1 MGVLGFNYSIKCI
14 NIGFMDRLQAMTTFV
29 QIVDRG
35 SLTAAADAL
44 DTSLPSVVRTLASL
58 ERHLGVRLLNRTTR
72 RIHLT
77 DEGAQ
82 FLERCRTILSEV
94 QEAEAALTSRQIEPQ
109 GRLRITAPVVFG
121 RRYVAPIVNEFVRRY
136 PNVSVDL
143 LLVDRFTNLVEEGL
157 DVAVRVDQLE
167 DSSLV
172 AIPVGKARRVI
183 CASPDYLRRLGTPR
197 VPQDVATHRCVR
209 YTGLAARDEWHFRA
223 GRRNVT
229 IPITSVISCNQI
241 DGALDACIN
250 GLGLGMF
257 FSYQVV
263 PHRKAGELRYVLE
276 EFEVEPRPIQV
287 IYPHSRLLSTKV
299 RAFVDECVKQ
309 LRKAKFD

>member
-1 MGVLGFNYSIKCI
+1 
-14 NIGFMDRLQAMTTFV
+14 MDRLQAMTTFV
-29 QIVDRG
+29 QIVDKG

-109 GRLRITAPVVFG
+109 GRLKITAPVVFG
-121 RRYVAPIVNEFVRRY
+121 RRYVTPIVNQFVRRY

-143 LLVDRFTNLVEEGL
+143 LLVDRFANLVEEGL
-157 DVAVRVDQLE
+157 DVAVRVDQLR

-172 AIPVGKARRVI
+172 AIPVGQARRVI
-183 CASPDYLRRLGTPR
+183 CASPEYLRRHGTPR
-197 VPQDVATHRCVR
+197 VPQDVARHRCVR
-209 YTGLAARDEWHFRA
+209 YTGLAARDEWGLQV
-223 GRRNVT
+223 GRRIVT

-241 DGALDACIN
+241 DSALDACIN
-250 GLGLGMF
+250 GVGLGMF

-276 EFEVEPRPIQV
+276 EFEIKPRPIQV
-287 IYPHSRLLSTKV
+287 IYPHSKLLSTKV

-309 LRKAKFD
+309 LRKVKFD